1 MARLLLSNVQYQL
14 VQVARF
20 KEHLLAREAL
30 LKELERAE
38 KERAKAAEDKQRST
52 SPSSANKRKSLM
64 FSKGPEELVRLMVF
78 DLNLVPFATQESS
91 FTFVCQEDILVKK
104 TEQVALLTA
113 RAQRLTKGLT
123 FCEIHRFNKDRT
135 NSIAAM
141 LGTLAAT
148 HIQVKKIKW
157 EGVVWCFIDIV
168 SAYI

>member
-52 SPSSANKRKSLM
+52 SPSSANKRKPLM

-78 DLNLVPFATQESS
+78 DVYFDPFATQESS
-91 FTFVCQEDILVKK
+91 ST
-104 TEQVALLTA
+104 LLL
-113 RAQRLTKGLT
+113 RRI
-123 FCEIHRFNKDRT
+123 F
-135 NSIAAM
+135 
-141 LGTLAAT
+141 
-148 HIQVKKIKW
+148 W
-157 EGVVWCFIDIV
+157 
-168 SAYI
+168 